1 MYLFFRLCC
10 GIVTLISMIFG
21 ITYEETNTY
30 LFIYGEP
37 AFLLL
42 LTIVAFLFSKRKLLC
57 FFIGCFELCTAMV
70 VWNHYRLF
78 TPHQACVQAYSD
90 LEKFG
95 ELVDLDYISV
105 NILFF
110 VVLFIIGLC
119 INLCLLI
126 QKCDIKT
133 DSKK

>member
-1 MYLFFRLCC
+1 MYIFFRLCC

-37 AFLLL
+37 LLLLLL
-42 LTIVAFLFSKRKLLC
+42 LTSIAFIFSKRRLLS
-57 FFIGCFELCTAMV
+57 FFIGCYELCTFMV
-70 VWNHYRLF
+70 VWNHYKSYSA
-78 TPHQACVQAYSD
+78 HNACIQAYSD

-95 ELVDLDYISV
+95 ELVNLDYISV

-110 VVLFIIGLC
+110 VVLFIIGLI
-119 INLCLLI
+119 INICLI
-126 QKCDIKT
+126 FQK
-133 DSKK
+133 